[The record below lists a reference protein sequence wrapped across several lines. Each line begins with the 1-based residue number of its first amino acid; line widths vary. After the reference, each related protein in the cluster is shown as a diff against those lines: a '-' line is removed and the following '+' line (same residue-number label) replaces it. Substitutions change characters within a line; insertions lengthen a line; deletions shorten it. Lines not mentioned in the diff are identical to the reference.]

1 MSASEGSRGG
11 VPRGE
16 MPSRRDFLVAATAA
30 GVPLVAGVSGLAAT
44 PAAAAPVVRTARVA
58 GGIVKV
64 GEENSTPIEIYYEDH
79 GPANGR
85 AVVLSHGWPL
95 SSTAFEKQVPAL
107 LAAGHRVIAY
117 DRRGFGKS
125 SQPATGYDFA
135 TYADDL
141 HKLVT
146 ALDLRDFALVGHSL
160 GSGEVAGYIGRHG
173 SERIRKAVMISALP
187 FFLRTPDNPNGVD
200 PAIVQQTQAAILAD
214 RPAFLTGLFKNFYNT
229 DVYLGKRVS
238 PEVLQG
244 AWVSGFAGSP
254 IGTHA
259 VVASWRTDLR
269 PWLARIDKPTLV
281 MHCTQDRILPYAT
294 TAVPT
299 AKAIRGARLA
309 PIEGGPHLM
318 PWTHA
323 DVVNRELVSFLA

>member
-1 MSASEGSRGG
+1 
-11 VPRGE
+11 

-30 GVPLVAGVSGLAAT
+30 GVPLVAGAAAGLAPTRAE
-44 PAAAAPVVRTARVA
+44 AAPVVRAGRVA

-85 AVVLSHGWPL
+85 PVVLSHGWPL
-95 SSTAFEKQVPAL
+95 SSSAFEKQVPAL
-107 LAAGHRVIAY
+107 LAAGHRVITY

-125 SQPATGYDFA
+125 SQPATGYDFP

-146 ALDLRDFALVGHSL
+146 AMDLRGFALVGHSL
-160 GSGEVAGYIGRHG
+160 GSGEVAAYAGKHGTGRM
-173 SERIRKAVMISALP
+173 RRAVMISALP
-187 FFLRTPDNPNGVD
+187 FFLRTADNPDGVD
-200 PAIVQQTQAAILAD
+200 PAVVEKTQGAILAD
-214 RPAFLTGLFKNFYNT
+214 RPAFLTELFKNFYNT

-244 AWVSGFAGSP
+244 AWMSGYAGSP

-259 VVASWRTDLR
+259 VVASWKTDLR
-269 PWLARIDKPTLV
+269 PHLSRIDVPTLV
-281 MHCTQDRILPYAT
+281 MHGTQDRILPYAT

-309 PIEGGPHLM
+309 PIDGGPHLM

-323 DVVNRELVSFLA
+323 DQVNRELLGFLA